1 MMKKILCC
9 LAAAVMMMTMAGAA
23 LASAGDRMIHQ
34 AGVGGMAMS
43 AMIQQVIRMDR
54 RVYLYLRGGENSID
68 VYDLDSGEST
78 SYDLTELEDQMNGL
92 TESQAKTEE
101 EEPVQESIGLFF
113 GWNGEL
119 YAVVNRTEGT
129 SRQNRL
135 DGGHVRKLVLE
146 DGKVSLQ
153 ECEIPQLD
161 WTNMTERDGRQEF
174 SRYVSSQ
181 AVTGQWLAIAC
192 YGDSG
197 NALLELFD
205 LTTGENIERELEDL
219 NEVGP
224 GPDGKL
230 MISRYKWGENSYMI
244 VSLYDP
250 QSEEEEE
257 LARFNLEDSYP
268 RAVAWQKETDTL
280 YYVTNGEIFAAPGR
294 DLTAAQSVNE
304 CSISSSTNL
313 TQLTEDGFMLVCGY
327 DSAALKNTDPSK
339 RGQVTLRIR
348 PFAWTDGMDES
359 YYAFSAERGDVS
371 VVREDYGDESTLLAS
386 MMNRDDQVD
395 LYVIGLSTNAF
406 GAMMDRGF
414 LTDLSGSEKLVSE
427 VQKMYPAFRE
437 AVEKDGKLMALPVQI
452 SGEGLG
458 YNEKVWEKLGLTEA
472 ELPRTWNQL
481 LDLLETLPDK
491 LEGTEFRAFSL
502 FFTQQDIRRGLAS
515 SVMLQYSLMR
525 PDAGFNTP
533 ELQQL
538 MDRISRLNLGGLDV
552 LTDEE
557 SESINDRYEELG
569 GNKEALLSLYTSM
582 AVAGYYENYQALALR
597 FEEGEAPILPAEMT
611 VAFINPFSQHLP
623 EAMAY
628 LESMSAHPS
637 IRTAYSLYP
646 DRNEPVRY
654 PNYERQKRT
663 LEKYLEQARQKE
675 SADDPDD
682 ETNWHQVAEDYENQ
696 LRELEEDY
704 WVVGP
709 KELAAYRER
718 AELLA
723 PIGWNFWNQLF
734 REDGGAAFSEIWDA
748 YLNGQK
754 PAAELLA
761 YVDQKVR
768 MMRMEGN

>member
-9 LAAAVMMMTMAGAA
+9 LAAAVMMMTAGAA

-34 AGVGGMAMS
+34 SGAGGMAMS

-54 RVYLYLRGGENSID
+54 KVYLYLRGGTNSID
-68 VYDLDSGEST
+68 VYDLDSGEKA
-78 SYDLTELEDQMNGL
+78 SYDLTDLEDQMNGL
-92 TESQAKTEE
+92 AENQAETEE
-101 EEPVQESIGLFF
+101 EEPVKESIGLFF

-119 YAVVNRTEGT
+119 YAVVNRTVGT

-135 DGGHVRKLVLE
+135 DGGYVRKVMLE
-146 DGKVSLQ
+146 DGKVGLQ
-153 ECEIPQLD
+153 ECGKPQLD

-192 YGDSG
+192 YGDNG

-205 LTTGENIERELEDL
+205 LTTGKNTEREIEDL

-230 MISRYKWGENSYMI
+230 MISRYQWGDSSYMT
-244 VSLYDP
+244 VSIYDL

-257 LARFNLEDSYP
+257 LARFNLEESYP
-268 RAVAWQKETDTL
+268 RAVAWQQETDTL
-280 YYVTNGEIFAAPGR
+280 YYVMNGEIFAAPGR
-294 DLTAAQSVNE
+294 DLSAARSVNE
-304 CSISSSTNL
+304 CSISSSTSL
-313 TQLTEDGFMLVCGY
+313 TQLTEDGFLLVCGY

-339 RGQVTLRIR
+339 RGQITLRIR

-371 VVREDYGDESTLLAS
+371 VVREDYGDESTLLQS

-395 LYVIGLSTNAF
+395 IYVIGLSTNAF

-427 VQKMYPAFRE
+427 VAKMYPAFQE
-437 AVEKDGKLMALPVQI
+437 AVKKDGKLMALPVQI
-452 SGEGLG
+452 SGESFG
-458 YNEKVWEKLGLTEA
+458 YDMKVWEKLGMTEA
-472 ELPRTWNQL
+472 DLPRTWNQM
-481 LDLLETLPDK
+481 LDLMEALPEK
-491 LEGTEFRAFSL
+491 LEGTEFRAFNL
-502 FFTQQDIRRGLAS
+502 FYTQQDIRRGLAS

-533 ELQQL
+533 DLQQL
-538 MDRISRLNLGGLDV
+538 MERISRLDLGAMDV
-552 LTDEE
+552 LDETE
-557 SESINDRYEELG
+557 TEDLNDRYEELG

-582 AVAGYYENYQALALR
+582 AVAGYYENFQALALR
-597 FEEGEAPILPAEMT
+597 FEEEEPPTLPAEMT
-611 VAFINPFSQHLP
+611 VAFINPFSQHIP
-623 EAMAY
+623 EATAY
-628 LESMSAHPS
+628 LETMADHPS
-637 IRTAYSLYP
+637 IRTAHTLYP
-646 DRNEPVRY
+646 DLNEPVRY
-654 PNYERQKRT
+654 PDYERQKRS

-675 SADDPDD
+675 SAEDPED
-682 ETNWHQVAEDYENQ
+682 ETNWHKIVEDYENQ

-709 KELAAYRER
+709 KEIAAYRQR
-718 AELLA
+718 AEILS
-723 PIGWNFWNQLF
+723 PVRWNFWNQMF